1 VPSALPH
8 LSRRRL
14 LIGSAALA
22 ALGATSVAC
31 GSKTPP
37 PDVSALTAQLERARS
52 DSQLAAGAAS
62 SAPPPVAT
70 ALTAVAAERSA
81 HAEALAEEITRITGA
96 SPTSSTSSTAASPS
110 ASTSAPTQPPAP
122 PTPGSVVAALRQSA
136 DGAAQ
141 AAAKETGYAAGLL
154 GSVAASCTAAFS
166 VALAGVAP

>member
-14 LIGSAALA
+14 LVGSAALA
-22 ALGATSVAC
+22 VLGATSVAC

-52 DSQLAAGAAS
+52 DSRLAAGAAS
-62 SAPPPVAT
+62 SAPPPVAA
-70 ALTAVAAERSA
+70 ALTAVASERTA

-96 SPTSSTSSTAASPS
+96 TPTSSTSSTAASPS
-110 ASTSAPTQPPAP
+110 ASSQPQAP
-122 PTPGSVVAALRQSA
+122 PTSGAVVEALRQSA
-136 DGAAQ
+136 GGAAQ
-141 AAAKETGYAAGLL
+141 AAARESGYAAGLL

-166 VALAGVAP
+166 VALAGVAS

>member
-1 VPSALPH
+1 MPSALPH

-22 ALGATSVAC
+22 AVGVTSVAC

-52 DSQLAAGAAS
+52 DSELATGAAS
-62 SAPPPVAT
+62 SAAPPVAT
-70 ALTAVAAERSA
+70 ALTTVAAERSA

-96 SPTSSTSSTAASPS
+96 TPASSTSPTAASPT
-110 ASTSAPTQPPAP
+110 ASTQPPPP
-122 PTPGSVVAALRQSA
+122 PTPGAVVDALRQSA
-136 DGAAQ
+136 DGAAS
-141 AAAKETGYAAGLL
+141 AAAGESGYAAGLL

-166 VALAGVAP
+166 VALAGVAS

>member
-1 VPSALPH
+1 MPSALPH

-31 GSKTPP
+31 GSKNPP
-37 PDVSALTAQLERARS
+37 PDVSVLTAQLERARS

-62 SAPPPVAT
+62 SAPPPVA
-70 ALTAVAAERSA
+70 AAMTAVAAERSA

-96 SPTSSTSSTAASPS
+96 TPTSSTSSTS
-110 ASTSAPTQPPAP
+110 ASTSAPSQPPAP
-122 PTPGSVVAALRQSA
+122 PTPGAVVDALRQSA

-141 AAAKETGYAAGLL
+141 AAAEESGYAAGLL

-166 VALAGVAP
+166 VALAGVAS

>member
-31 GSKTPP
+31 GSRTPP
-37 PDVSALTAQLERARS
+37 PDVTALTAQLERARS

-62 SAPPPVAT
+62 SAPPPVAA

-96 SPTSSTSSTAASPS
+96 TPTSSTSSTS
-110 ASTSAPTQPPAP
+110 ASTSAPSQPPP
-122 PTPGSVVAALRQSA
+122 PTPGAVVDALRQSA

-141 AAAKETGYAAGLL
+141 AAAGESGYAAGLL

-166 VALAGVAP
+166 VALAGVAS

>member
-31 GSKTPP
+31 GSKSPP

-52 DSQLAAGAAS
+52 DSQLATGAAS
-62 SAPPPVAT
+62 SAPPPVAS

-96 SPTSSTSSTAASPS
+96 TPTSSTSSSS
-110 ASTSAPTQPPAP
+110 ASTSAPSQPPAP
-122 PTPGSVVAALRQSA
+122 PTPGAVVDALRQSA
-136 DGAAQ
+136 DGAAK
-141 AAAKETGYAAGLL
+141 AAAEESGYAAGLL

-166 VALAGVAP
+166 VALAGVAS